1 MKDLYAELKKKNG
14 QKCFTLTQNKPAVM
28 YVKDDGVTILYPT
41 GRELF
46 IPHVLFAQ
54 AFHILNQKGIL
65 TLEDVHY
72 GITDERGPVTDR
84 LMAVLREVP
93 GISFTSSPRAL
104 YFTKEKRL

>member
-1 MKDLYAELKKKNG
+1 MKDLYVELKKKSG
-14 QKCFTLTQNKPAVM
+14 QKCFTLTQHKPAVM

-46 IPHVLFAQ
+46 IPRSLFAQ
-54 AFHILNQKGIL
+54 AFHILHQKGIL
-65 TLEDVHY
+65 TLEDVHH

-93 GISFTSSPRAL
+93 GITFTSSPRAL
-104 YFTKEKRL
+104 YLKKEN

>member
-1 MKDLYAELKKKNG
+1 MMDWYSKLKKKNG

-46 IPHVLFAQ
+46 IPRNLFSE
-54 AFHILNQKGIL
+54 AFHLLKQKGIL

-72 GITDERGPVTDR
+72 GITNERGPVTDR
-84 LMAVLREVP
+84 LLAVLREIP
-93 GISFTSSPRAL
+93 GVTYSSSPRAL
-104 YFTKEKRL
+104 YYKEKE

>member
-46 IPHVLFAQ
+46 IPRALFAQ

-65 TLEDVHY
+65 TVGDVHY

-93 GISFTSSPRAL
+93 DISFTSSPRAL
-104 YFTKEKRL
+104 YLNKEKQI